1 MKLSDFINED
11 SNQFGPGTDLMISLL
26 AVLMVICLMLS
37 YLYSNQRK
45 ATEVAIEDYIRLKQT
60 NEEITRL
67 LKEKS
72 ESEAGRNF
80 KLASVEFDAALFKL
94 NPVDEFEDETR
105 VRTMVDK
112 ISQEYKLSQSNFPF
126 IFIIGHSNVIDDPT
140 AIDKSESGKFQRNWN
155 YAGRRATVIA
165 KLLQEQLPEQK
176 DNIVVVSTGEFD
188 LRNPDDPK
196 SQDNAW
202 VEVKFGKEWK

>member
-26 AVLMVICLMLS
+26 AVLMVICLMLG
-37 YLYSNQRK
+37 YLYSAQRK
-45 ATEVAIEDYIRLKQT
+45 ATQVATKDYNELKQI
-60 NEEITRL
+60 NEELTRL

-72 ESEAGRNF
+72 EPETTGNF
-80 KLASVEFDAALFKL
+80 KLSSVEFNAALFKL
-94 NPVDEFEDETR
+94 NPVDEFEDEIL
-105 VRTMVDK
+105 VRTMVAN
-112 ISQEYKLSQSNFPF
+112 ISKEYKTSQSEFPF
-126 IFIIGHSNVIDDPT
+126 IFIIGHSNVIDDPN
-140 AIDKSESGKFQRNWN
+140 AIDKSDAAKFQRNWN
-155 YAGRRATVIA
+155 YAGRRAAVIA
-165 KLLQEQLPEQK
+165 RLLEEQLPGQK

-202 VEVKFGKEWK
+202 VQVKFGKEWK